1 MPALQPF
8 AANIWT
14 APASHTFLD
23 LHVGTRMTIV
33 RLSSGKLLLHSPI
46 PLSDELRAAIDALG
60 PVAHIV
66 CPNLFSSHVCSG
78 SCRGLPEREVAR
90 PGCVAAQAKGF
101 RLGDQRV
108 LTHSESTSEVRR
120 LAAFGP
126 GQVALSHPSNRQCKS
141 RSPNSIL
148 CRC

>member
-14 APASHTFLD
+14 AAASHTFTG

-46 PLSDELRAAIDALG
+46 PLSNELRAAIDALG

-66 CPNLFSSHVCSG
+66 FPNQFHHMYAA
-78 SCRGLPEREVAR
+78 EAAAAY
-90 PGCVAAQAKGF
+90 PGAT
-101 RLGDQRV
+101 L
-108 LTHSESTSEVRR
+108 H
-120 LAAFGP
+120 GP
-126 GQVALSHPSNRQCKS
+126 VALQRKRKDSG
-141 RSPNSIL
+141 
-148 CRC
+148 